1 VALLGVELRR
11 LLTRPRTWLTVA
23 LLAGLPVVVGAF
35 LRATGLG
42 PRPGQGP
49 ALLSEVLQNGLL
61 FPAAALAL
69 ILPIFLPVAT
79 AVIAGDTVAGE
90 ASAGTLRYLLVRPVG
105 RTHLLA
111 VKLVTVV
118 VFVILAVVVV
128 TGVGYIAGASMF
140 GVKPLSSVS
149 GTELSGGATFARTII
164 TMVYVAV
171 SMMGLGSVALF
182 ASTRTD
188 SPLAAALVALATF
201 ITSQVLDLIDATRA
215 IKPYLPTH
223 YWLSFVD
230 LFRDPILWH
239 DVARGFLLQ
248 GVYMVV
254 FLGMAWAGFA
264 TKDITS

>member
-1 VALLGVELRR
+1 MLAVELRR
-11 LLTRPRTWLTVA
+11 LLTRPRTWLTVG
-23 LLAGLPVVVGAF
+23 LLAGLPVVVGIF

-69 ILPIFLPVAT
+69 ILPIFLPVAI
-79 AVIAGDTVAGE
+79 AVIAGDTIAGE
-90 ASAGTLRYLLVRPVG
+90 AGAGTLRYLLLRPVG
-105 RTHLLA
+105 RTRLLA
-111 VKLVTVV
+111 VKLVAVIVFIVLAV
-118 VFVILAVVVV
+118 VFVTA
-128 TGVGYIAGASMF
+128 VGYVAGALLF

-149 GTELSGGATFARTII
+149 GTELSGGATFARTIL

-171 SMMGLGSVALF
+171 SMLGLSSVAIF

-201 ITSQVLDLIDATRA
+201 VTSQVLDLIEATRA

-230 LFRDPILWH
+230 IFRDPILWH
-239 DVARGFLLQ
+239 DVARGFLVQ
-248 GVYMVV
+248 GVYMAV

-264 TKDITS
+264 TKDIKS